1 MSPSPSHLLVP
12 GMGVRQA
19 GLILGDDDQGLH
31 GVRGGRRAGEHDG
44 QGGRR
49 AAAQQVRQGLSLG
62 LLGGWRGLA
71 GAAGHRALGG
81 GPGGRVA
88 GEHGAPLAGGVEALL
103 HQQGGLGGQGEGA
116 DANGGSDELT
126 ACFVF
131 KWDSAQACVLHV
143 NEREFN
149 G

>member
-1 MSPSPSHLLVP
+1 MSPSSSHLLVP
-12 GMGVRQA
+12 GVGVRQA
-19 GLILGDDDQGLH
+19 GLVLRDDDQGLH
-31 GVRGGRRAGEHDG
+31 GVGVGWRAREHAG
-44 QGGRR
+44 QGGSR

-88 GEHGAPLAGGVEALL
+88 GEHGDPLARGVGALL
-103 HQQGGLGGQGEGA
+103 HQQDGLGGQGEGA
-116 DANGGSDELT
+116 DANGRSDELT

-131 KWDSAQACVLHV
+131 KCDSAHWHV
-143 NEREFN
+143 YCT
-149 G
+149 